1 MRIMISAALFSLATL
16 GAAYAAPTSPVH
28 VSADPADLVGCDM
41 QHADTSSGSIRYRCQ
56 DGAYLQLEGS
66 GATKAL
72 VRHEPATSQS
82 ARPAAG
88 TTLSAH
94 AMGDGQWNARGVIP
108 EGCIRIVD
116 PEHPDWF
123 STCKVIQDGQL
134 VARLKRDAQGREI
147 PSARVTLAASVS
159 PEACGKQL
167 TGRPTQEMAYRQG
180 SQTGCVAVR
189 EKSQIPQM
197 LVAGGLII
205 ALEAVVGNNGYG
217 YRGGYQPRYDS
228 YTGGGYST
236 YGYRGETQSMGR
248 PGDPAP
254 GYGGNYVRQ

>member
-16 GAAYAAPTSPVH
+16 GAAHAAPTSPVH

-56 DGAYLQLEGS
+56 DGAYLQVEG
-66 GATKAL
+66 AAL
-72 VRHEPATSQS
+72 VRHAAPQQS
-82 ARPAAG
+82 ASAPAA
-88 TTLSAH
+88 TPAALSAY
-94 AMGDGQWNARGVIP
+94 AMSDDQWNAKGVIP
-108 EGCIRIVD
+108 EGCIRVVD

-134 VARLKRDAQGREI
+134 VARIKRDIRGREI
-147 PSARVTLAASVS
+147 PSARVTLAASASVS

-167 TGRPTQEMAYRQG
+167 TGRPTQEMVYRQG

-189 EKSQIPQM
+189 EKSRIPEM
-197 LVAGGLII
+197 LVAGGLVI
-205 ALEAVVGNNGYG
+205 ALEAVAGNNGYG

-228 YTGGGYST
+228 YSTGGYST